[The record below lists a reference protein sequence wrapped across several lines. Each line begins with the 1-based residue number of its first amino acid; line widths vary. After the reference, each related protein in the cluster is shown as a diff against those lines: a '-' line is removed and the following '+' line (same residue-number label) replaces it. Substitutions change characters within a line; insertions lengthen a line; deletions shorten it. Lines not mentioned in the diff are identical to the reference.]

1 MSGWDVTLV
10 EAIFPGHVRA
20 GSGDESRIIRCGHGA
35 DEWHTASARRAWALW
50 HEIDPALVVPSGV
63 LWLAHGEDGW
73 EAASERTLR
82 ALRIPCSRVDP
93 REMFPAFAGDD
104 VGWGLFEP
112 EAGVVR
118 ARDATRV
125 LAEQALAAG
134 ASLQLAAARPSGAGV
149 ALDDGRVLE
158 ADRVVWACGA
168 WLPRLFEGLELRIT
182 QQDVFYFG
190 ASAAWRTPGVPTW
203 VDYDEAAYGVGDVD
217 GRGVKVCS
225 DREGPTGF
233 DVDGDR
239 VPVRA
244 HEARAR
250 GPAAGRSPVPARRP
264 PGGAG
269 GRGARAGGGAIPG
282 ARARP
287 PGRHACL
294 PVRADGR
301 HALPRRAA
309 SVLRQPRLA
318 ARRRLGARLQ
328 ARAGARRARRAL
340 DLRRGGT
347 RADVRP
353 RRARGRPRAA
363 DRGLGR
369 PRVVL
374 EHRARLR
381 GAMVQHAPERQ
392 AGADAV
398 HPRVLLSAQPR
409 RAHVEKADQL
419 PRGMEGVGDVRP
431 VGDAERGP
439 QLAVGLRD
447 EKVAG
452 RQTRAV
458 ELREA
463 AEGRG
468 VVLGGAANRDGG
480 VVRGGHGGLLRVAD
494 VHGGGGE
501 ASAQTIV
508 CDGADQLRLWRAG

>member
-1 MSGWDVTLV
+1 MVRVAGRVGDMEPTVSARVTSAAVDRSVIVVGAGVFGASLARSCSLWGWCVTLV

-35 DEWHTASARRAWALW
+35 DEWHTASARRAWTLW
-50 HEIDPALVVPSGV
+50 HEIDPSLVVRSGV
-63 LWLAHGEDGW
+63 LWFAHREDGW

-93 REMFPAFAGDD
+93 REMFPAFAGDG

-149 ALDDGRVLE
+149 ALDDDRVLE

-250 GPAAGRSPVPARRP
+250 ELLALRFPALARAPLVGTRVCHYELTADTRFLVAPHASFDGRVWLLGGGSGHGFKHGPALAERVARW
-264 PGGAG
+264 
-269 GRGARAGGGAIPG
+269 
-282 ARARP
+282 
-287 PGRHACL
+287 L
-294 PVRADGR
+294 
-301 HALPRRAA
+301 
-309 SVLRQPRLA
+309 
-318 ARRRLGARLQ
+318 
-328 ARAGARRARRAL
+328 AGAEDPDPRFGLGPRTADRAL
-340 DLRRGGT
+340 RT
-347 RADVRP
+347 
-353 RRARGRPRAA
+353 
-363 DRGLGR
+363 
-369 PRVVL
+369 
-374 EHRARLR
+374 
-381 GAMVQHAPERQ
+381 
-392 AGADAV
+392 AG
-398 HPRVLLSAQPR
+398 S
-409 RAHVEKADQL
+409 
-419 PRGMEGVGDVRP
+419 G
-431 VGDAERGP
+431 
-439 QLAVGLRD
+439 
-447 EKVAG
+447 VAG
-452 RQTRAV
+452 S
-458 ELREA
+458 A
-463 AEGRG
+463 AI
-468 VVLGGAANRDGG
+468 D
-480 VVRGGHGGLLRVAD
+480 
-494 VHGGGGE
+494 
-501 ASAQTIV
+501 
-508 CDGADQLRLWRAG
+508 